1 MSWSFT
7 LEADFP
13 VQKSYEE
20 GRICSIAKALHVKIE
35 SLEFCPISKSDEEER
50 IVRAVILAPDD
61 EMSEGQ
67 VRAACYSYMENK
79 VNKIKER
86 NNGVRVLENMLTPA
100 PMKINGQELKKSTWI
115 MTLKILDDEIW
126 KDFQSGAFRIAGE
139 SIEEI

>member
-20 GRICSIAKALHVKIE
+20 GRISSIAKSINVEIE

-61 EMSEGQ
+61 ETSEDD
-67 VRAACYSYMENK
+67 VRAACYSYMESK
-79 VNKIKER
+79 
-86 NNGVRVLENMLTPA
+86 NNGEIKILENMLTPA
-100 PMKINGQELKKSTWI
+100 DMKINGQELKKSTWI

-126 KDFQSGAFRIAGE
+126 RDFQSGAFRIAGE
-139 SIEEI
+139 SVEEI